1 MSVACLH
8 IPHFG
13 LRVSMLSRPEL
24 DGHPLVL
31 SDPHHGRPT
40 VLDATPEARQRGVR
54 TGLSLRETM
63 ALCPTA
69 IVLAPDPAAE
79 HEQAHAISAALDAIS
94 PLVEPAADDSGTWYI
109 DLTGLDRHFTS
120 VRSAAEHILRQAAPS
135 LRPRVGVAISKFA
148 ARVATNRSAPGGVT
162 LVSPARTLALL
173 ENAPIEL
180 LPLAADV
187 LHQLHLMGIETLGQY
202 VAIPRAKIG
211 SRFGPAGQ
219 RAWDLVRGDAH
230 DPVSPP
236 PRSLTVTEHLEMP
249 APATSHDVLMF
260 ALKQLIH
267 RAFRSPELR
276 YRHARE
282 ITMRAG
288 LEHERSWERSMVFKD
303 AYGPDQLVRAIGLR
317 MQHLEM
323 PGPIETLSVEIH
335 GIVQT
340 TAHQT
345 MLPALRPRTLAPLSH
360 AVSMLK
366 QRYGLSPLFRIVE
379 VEPWSR
385 IPERRHALVSF
396 DP

>member
-13 LRVSMLSRPEL
+13 LRVAMLSQPEL

-31 SDPHHGRPT
+31 SDPHHGRPS
-40 VLDATPEARQRGVR
+40 VLDATPEARQRGIR
-54 TGLSLRETM
+54 TSLSLREAT
-63 ALCPTA
+63 ALCPNA
-69 IVLAPDPAAE
+69 IVLAPDPSAE
-79 HEQAHAISAALDAIS
+79 HEQIRAISTALDMIS
-94 PLVEPAADDSGTWYI
+94 PLVEPDSGNAGTWYI
-109 DLTGLDRHFTS
+109 DLTGLGRHFDS
-120 VRSAAEHILRQAAPS
+120 VRDAAEHILRQATPS
-135 LRPRVGVAISKFA
+135 LRPRVGVAVGKFA
-148 ARVATNRSAPGGVT
+148 ARVAANRSSPGGVT
-162 LVSPARTLALL
+162 LVSPARTLTLL
-173 ENAPIEL
+173 QDAPVEL
-180 LPLAADV
+180 LPLDADV
-187 LHQLHLMGIETLGQY
+187 LHQLHLMGLETLGQY

-211 SRFGPAGQ
+211 ARFGPAGQ
-219 RAWDLVRGDAH
+219 RAWDLIRGDAH
-230 DPVSPP
+230 DPVTPP
-236 PRSLTVTEHLEMP
+236 PQSLTVTEHLEMP
-249 APATSHDVLMF
+249 APATTHDVLMF
-260 ALKQLIH
+260 ALKQLVH

-288 LEHERSWERSMVFKD
+288 LEHDRSWERSMVFKD
-303 AYGPDQLVRAIGLR
+303 AYGPEQLLRAIELR

-323 PGPIETLSVEIH
+323 PGPVETLTIEIH

-340 TAHQT
+340 TAHQS
-345 MLPALRPRTLAPLSH
+345 MLPALRPRHLAPLSH